1 MAKFRLSKKQ
11 IHQGVY
17 EGILKSKSKGK
28 PTPSLEMLFL
38 GEVVGEVTVEPLDED
53 GDAWAVRATVPVKYL
68 TDGVQ
73 TFLLVL
79 AGDTEI
85 LDRFSVITGEP
96 LEEDLRAE
104 IELLRAELDMLK
116 RAFRRHCSETMG

>member
-1 MAKFRLSKKQ
+1 
-11 IHQGVY
+11 
-17 EGILKSKSKGK
+17 
-28 PTPSLEMLFL
+28 MLHL
-38 GEVVGEVTVEPLDED
+38 GEVVGSVSAEPVGSDGDNWEVTASIPTE
-53 GDAWAVRATVPVKYL
+53 YL

-73 TFLLVL
+73 TFLLVFQ
-79 AGDTEI
+79 GQTEI

-116 RAFRRHCSETMG
+116 RAFRRHCIETLGG